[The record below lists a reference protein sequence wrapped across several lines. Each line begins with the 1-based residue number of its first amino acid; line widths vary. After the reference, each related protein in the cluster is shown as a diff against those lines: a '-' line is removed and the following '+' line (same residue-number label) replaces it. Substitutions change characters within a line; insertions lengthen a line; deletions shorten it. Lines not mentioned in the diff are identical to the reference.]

1 MIIDKPFL
9 LFITY
14 ATLLASYTTFE
25 TGYEVYLYFVRP
37 LEDLAPASPYQSG
50 LSSNSSLLVP
60 VATSLPLGLAV
71 SMMLLTMGVFVTL
84 SVGGLAGFHWWLALY
99 VPFPFLYKFS
109 ETT

>member
-84 SVGGLAGFHWWLALY
+84 SVGGLACFHWWLALY
-99 VPFPFLYKFS
+99 VPFPFLYKFN